1 MSLLFLLH
9 ANAEIWMDSV
19 AFLIKV
25 CVASPW
31 HSPWCVS
38 NENSVSQLE
47 ISDVLC
53 RSVRPTSPP
62 SFVIWL
68 TSFYSVISLTN
79 LQNAL
84 IHIMAVTRVAA
95 ERLLQNRI
103 LILCVVQINSVADSS
118 LVSSY
123 QTLFDCDLSS
133 QENNTMWTGF
143 QPFHFF
149 FLISL
154 WIFTN
159 DCFFLFSPP

>member
-38 NENSVSQLE
+38 NENSVSQME
-47 ISDVLC
+47 ISVVLC

-84 IHIMAVTRVAA
+84 IHIMVVTRVAA

-123 QTLFDCDLSS
+123 QTLWIVTCRHKKTTPCEQDS
-133 QENNTMWTGF
+133 N
-143 QPFHFF
+143 PFIF